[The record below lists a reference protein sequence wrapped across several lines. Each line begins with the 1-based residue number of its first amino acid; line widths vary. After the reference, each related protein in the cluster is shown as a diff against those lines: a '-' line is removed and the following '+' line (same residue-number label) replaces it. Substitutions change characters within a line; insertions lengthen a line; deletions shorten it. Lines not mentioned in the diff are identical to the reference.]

1 VDAFRPV
8 NLFQELLVCPACA
21 GALTSDW
28 LCRGCGARY
37 LAPDGIPNLRLET
50 DARTDIM
57 RRFYEQAPF
66 PGYPPRDSL
75 AWLRARAGRSEFARL
90 LDRAIPGDARIL
102 EMGCGTGQMSLY
114 LARADRVVIGADLTR
129 GSLLLGAAAARRFG
143 LDGVRFIET
152 DLRRPGLRAG
162 AFDVVYSSGV
172 LHHTP
177 DPRAS
182 FARIAQLARPGG
194 MIVLGVYNAFA
205 RIPLRLRRLAA
216 RLSGYRAIP
225 FDPVLRDRA
234 NEPARREAW
243 LRDQY
248 RNPEEHRHTLAEVQG
263 WFEEN
268 GVEYVRAYPSALIGD
283 DHDDER
289 GDERGDDRGGDRGG
303 DRGDNNDELF
313 APAIDN
319 WRPEAWLAQLGWM
332 RTLGQEGGL
341 FVTVG
346 RRRHS

>member
-1 VDAFRPV
+1 VNPFQPV
-8 NLFQELLVCPACA
+8 NPFQELLACPACA
-21 GALTSDW
+21 GALTADW

-37 LAPDGIPNLRLET
+37 EAPDGIPNLRLEI
-50 DARTDIM
+50 DARADTV
-57 RRFYEQAPF
+57 RGFYERAPF

-75 AWLRARAGRSEFARL
+75 AWLRARAERSEFARL
-90 LDRAIPGDARIL
+90 LDRAIPGDAKIL
-102 EMGCGTGQMSLY
+102 EIGCGTGQMSLY
-114 LARADRVVIGADLTR
+114 LAGADRVVIGADLTR
-129 GSLLLGAAAARRFG
+129 GSLLLGAAAARRFK
-143 LDGVRFIET
+143 LDRVRFIET

-162 AFDVVYSSGV
+162 SFDVVYSSGV

-194 MIVLGVYNAFA
+194 MIVLGLYNAFA
-205 RIPLRLRRLAA
+205 RIPLRLRRLVA
-216 RLSGYRAIP
+216 RLSGYRLIP

-248 RNPEEHRHTLAEVQG
+248 RHPEEHRHTLAEVQG

-283 DHDDER
+283 D
-289 GDERGDDRGGDRGG
+289 RGDDPDERE
-303 DRGDNNDELF
+303 ELF
-313 APAIDN
+313 AWAADN
-319 WRPEAWLAQLGWM
+319 WQPEAWLAQLGWI

-346 RRRHS
+346 RRSHP